1 MSYNQPGYKW
11 YVVWMK
17 PLPRDSRILSAW
29 EYEEDAY
36 EALGE
41 VMADAKHNRF
51 PAAFEVVAKRTCKQR
66 GLDPDD
72 DLNWRK
78 PPAPKKY
85 PIYQHGGYGVDVRL
99 ISKHDPPGVFWSS
112 KHNSFVVVRDPGGGW
127 VSPWGGR
134 VSLYSIN
141 GIGEIRWPV
150 WESARDEESRA
161 AVEFF
166 DLDELATENPRK
178 NGTPA
183 EHAVGV
189 RTYEDNLRLYAKR
202 FDEAP
207 TRVELIDS
215 ALDFASSHGRMWDAI
230 NGAYQPH
237 GEKLSPVEKA
247 RMDKWDAKLDAIRTR
262 LKAVC
267 R

>member
-17 PLPRDSRILSAW
+17 PLPRDSRIFSAW

-72 DLNWRK
+72 DLNW
-78 PPAPKKY
+78 
-85 PIYQHGGYGVDVRL
+85 L
-99 ISKHDPPGVFWSS
+99 NLHDLFAGRNPGVLVRVAW
-112 KHNSFVVVRDPGGGW
+112 KRGYHGDDQEFVQDLHTVLRFGSEVGTVHKSGDKRSIMW
-127 VSPWGGR
+127 VFPSE
-134 VSLYSIN
+134 
-141 GIGEIRWPV
+141 GEKRK
-150 WESARDEESRA
+150 A
-161 AVEFF
+161 AGYLLRYHWQDVTMT
-166 DLDELATENPRK
+166 DLLSTEENPRK

-215 ALDFASSHGRMWDAI
+215 ALDFASSHGRRTMWDAI

-237 GEKLSPVEKA
+237 GEKEKA